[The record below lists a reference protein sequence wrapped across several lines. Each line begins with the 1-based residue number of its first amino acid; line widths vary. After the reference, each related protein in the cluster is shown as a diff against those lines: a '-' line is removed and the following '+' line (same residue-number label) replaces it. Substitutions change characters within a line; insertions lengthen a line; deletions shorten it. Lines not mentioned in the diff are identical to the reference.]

1 MKTFFL
7 QPIEDIASCLERQF
21 VSARS
26 WRQVVLRIA
35 ISLTTFVA
43 CWFIYVPIHELLHV
57 AGCVITGGSVSEL
70 QIAPKYGAALLAKVF
85 PFVVTGGD
93 YAGRLTGFD
102 TKESDF
108 IYFVTDFLP
117 FVLSILFGVPL
128 VKYCTYKGNRA
139 VFGIAMVVGFAP
151 IYNLPGDYYE
161 MGSTLTTR
169 FITIVARGGGP
180 PMYAGIRSDDIFRL
194 IEELTSDGTEDA
206 DADDASREATSV
218 GAAADADDD
227 PALGADGSEVV
238 GADGGAGPEAG
249 DDVASLP
256 AVPESTLATIVL
268 IAASFLMAVLLALG
282 TYWAG
287 CGFARLIVK
296 PPLASESAVGPAD
309 GAR

>member
-1 MKTFFL
+1 MKAFFL

-26 WRQVVLRIA
+26 WRQVALRIA
-35 ISLTTFVA
+35 ISLTSFVA

-70 QIAPKYGAALLAKVF
+70 QIAAKYGAALLAKVF

-102 TKESDF
+102 TKGSDF
-108 IYFVTDFLP
+108 IYFATDFLP

-151 IYNLPGDYYE
+151 IYNLLGDYYE

-180 PMYAGIRSDDIFRL
+180 PMYAGIRSDDVFRL
-194 IEELTSDGTEDA
+194 IEELTSNGTEESGDS
-206 DADDASREATSV
+206 SREPPPV
-218 GAAADADDD
+218 DAAPDPGDD
-227 PALGADGSEVV
+227 PALASGDSSREPPPVDAAPD
-238 GADGGAGPEAG
+238 AG

-256 AVPESTLATIVL
+256 AVPASTLATIAL
-268 IAASFLMAVLLALG
+268 IAASFLMGVLLALG

-296 PPLASESAVGPAD
+296 PPVASESAVGSAD

>member
-21 VSARS
+21 LSARS

-35 ISLTTFVA
+35 ISLTSFVA

-70 QIAPKYGAALLAKVF
+70 QIAAKYGAALLAKVF

-102 TKESDF
+102 TKGSDF
-108 IYFVTDFLP
+108 IYFATDFLP
-117 FVLSILFGVPL
+117 FVLSILVGVPL

-194 IEELTSDGTEDA
+194 IEELTSNGTEES
-206 DADDASREATSV
+206 DDSSREPPPV
-218 GAAADADDD
+218 DAAPDPGDD
-227 PALGADGSEVV
+227 PALASGD
-238 GADGGAGPEAG
+238 DAG

-256 AVPESTLATIVL
+256 AVPASTLATIAL
-268 IAASFLMAVLLALG
+268 IAASFLMGVLLALG

-296 PPLASESAVGPAD
+296 PPPASESTAASAD